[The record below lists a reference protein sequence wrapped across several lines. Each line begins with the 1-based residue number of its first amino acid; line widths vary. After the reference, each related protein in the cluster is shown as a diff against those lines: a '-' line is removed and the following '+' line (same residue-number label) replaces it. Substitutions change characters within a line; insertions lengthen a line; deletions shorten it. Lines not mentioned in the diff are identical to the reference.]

1 MGEMIVESDVS
12 EFLRTEAQKS
22 VNIFDSA
29 RDMSRKAILHF
40 HEIYGVNDV
49 SVDYE
54 ELDFE
59 LDSNRIISSGT
70 VHSSDM
76 DKAQSG
82 SIYFVASSLVAL
94 WELTSNMGL
103 KTQGYRSVKNVSI
116 TNIEELR

>member
-1 MGEMIVESDVS
+1 MIVESDVS

-29 RDMSRKAILHF
+29 RDISRKAILHF
-40 HEIYGVNDV
+40 HEIYGIDKV
-49 SVDYE
+49 SVVYE

-116 TNIEELR
+116 TNIEELK